1 MTESI
6 DFKKTYKSF
15 YAPPKKPVIVEVPKF
30 KYLKIDGK
38 GDPNVSPLF
47 QEAIGLLYPLSYAM
61 RFTIKKQCD
70 LAYTVMPLEGLWW
83 ADDMA
88 TFIGKNKDQWNWTLM
103 IMQPDFITEQMV
115 VKARAEVIRKK
126 KLEKVREVRFE
137 PYQAGLCVTMMH
149 IGSYDNETENIAWM
163 HRFAQEQGYLLD
175 GLHQEIYLS
184 DFRKT
189 APEKLKTVLRQP
201 VRKAD

>member
-1 MTESI
+1 MTESV
-6 DFKKTYKSF
+6 DFKKLHKPLYS
-15 YAPPKKPVIVEVPKF
+15 PPKKPVIVEVPNF
-30 KYLKIDGK
+30 NYLKIDGK
-38 GDPNVSPLF
+38 GDPNVSPFF
-47 QEAIGLLYPLSYAM
+47 QEAVGLLYPLSYAL
-61 RFTIKKQCD
+61 RFAIKKQRD

-88 TFIGKNKDQWNWTLM
+88 TFIGRNKDQWKWTLM

-115 VKARAEVIRKK
+115 VEAKAEVIRKK
-126 KLEKVREVRFE
+126 KLKRVCDVRFE
-137 PYQAGLCVTMMH
+137 SYMAGACVTMMH
-149 IGSYDNETENIAWM
+149 IGSYDDETDNIAWM

-201 VRKAD
+201 IRKAG

>member
-1 MTESI
+1 MTESV

-15 YAPPKKPVIVEVPKF
+15 YTPPKKPIIVEVPEF
-30 KYLKIDGK
+30 NYLKIDGQ

-47 QEAIGLLYPLSYAM
+47 QEAIGLLYPLSYAL
-61 RFTIKKQCD
+61 RFAIKKERG

-83 ADDMA
+83 ADDMGSF
-88 TFIGKNKDQWNWTLM
+88 TGKNKDQWKWTLM
-103 IMQPDFITEQMV
+103 IMQPDFITKQMV
-115 VKARAEVIRKK
+115 AEARAEVIHKK
-126 KLEKVREVRFE
+126 KLEKVHEVRFE
-137 PYQAGLCVTMMH
+137 PYQAGTCVTMLH
-149 IGSYDNETENIAWM
+149 IGSYDDETENIAWM

-184 DFRKT
+184 DFRKV

-201 VRKAD
+201 IRKAG

>member
-6 DFKKTYKSF
+6 DFKKTYKSL
-15 YAPPKKPVIVEVPKF
+15 YAPPKKPVIIEVPKF
-30 KYLKIDGK
+30 NYLKVDGE

-47 QEAIGLLYPLSYAM
+47 QEAVGLLYPLSYSL
-61 RFTIKKQCD
+61 RFTIKKERD

-83 ADDMA
+83 ADNMA
-88 TFIGKNKDQWNWTLM
+88 TFIGRNKDQWKWTLM
-103 IMQPDFITEQMV
+103 IMQPDFITEEMV
-115 VKARAEVIRKK
+115 VTARAEVIRKK

-137 PYQAGLCVTMMH
+137 PYQAGPCVTMMH

-163 HRFAQEQGYLLD
+163 HRFAQEQGYQIE

-184 DFRKT
+184 DFRKV

-201 VRKAD
+201 VCKTD